1 MENIQSFIES
11 GILESYVMGNSTIAE
26 ADLVEQMAAS
36 FNEVRAELDSISE
49 AFEFYAMANA
59 VPPDPIVKPFL
70 MATIDFTERMKSG
83 EQPGFPPELNAQSKI
98 ADFSEW
104 LNRADMVIPEDFK
117 DLHAKII
124 GYTPTAITAIVWI
137 KDMAPQ
143 EVHDNEYEKFLI
155 VEGTCNITVGD
166 NVHSLVPGEYFAIPL
181 HKSHQVIV
189 TSINPCKVILQRIA
203 A

>member
-1 MENIQSFIES
+1 MKNIQSFIES
-11 GILESYVMGNSTIAE
+11 GILESYVMGNSTIQE
-26 ADLVEQMAAS
+26 TDLVEQMVTS
-36 FNEVRAELDSISE
+36 FKEVRAELDLITE
-49 AFEFYAMANA
+49 ALEFYAMVNA
-59 VPPDPIVKPFL
+59 VAPESIVRPFL

-83 EQPGFPPELNAQSKI
+83 ELPGFPPELHGQSKI

-104 LNRADMVIPEDFK
+104 LNRADMVTPANFK

-124 GYTPTAITAIVWI
+124 GFTPTAISAIVWI

-155 VEGTCNITVGD
+155 VEGTCNITVG
-166 NVHSLVPGEYFAIPL
+166 VTVYSLAPGDYFAIPL
-181 HKSHQVIV
+181 HENHQVMV